1 MSATAQNNKQEIN
14 VAGFQEN
21 SYPSSNTHLVLQK
34 ISPKHR
40 KEYFEVKPNVDSFS
54 IELMRNGISDKPD
67 FRFTYE
73 GKVIGLETTR
83 CYPPD
88 ALIHKDNKDQ
98 NKYEIGYKGV
108 WSILE

>member
-1 MSATAQNNKQEIN
+1 
-14 VAGFQEN
+14 
-21 SYPSSNTHLVLQK
+21 
-34 ISPKHR
+34 
-40 KEYFEVKPNVDSFS
+40 
-54 IELMRNGISDKPD
+54 MRNGISDKPD
-67 FRFTYE
+67 FCFTYE
-73 GKVIGLETTR
+73 GKVTGLETTR